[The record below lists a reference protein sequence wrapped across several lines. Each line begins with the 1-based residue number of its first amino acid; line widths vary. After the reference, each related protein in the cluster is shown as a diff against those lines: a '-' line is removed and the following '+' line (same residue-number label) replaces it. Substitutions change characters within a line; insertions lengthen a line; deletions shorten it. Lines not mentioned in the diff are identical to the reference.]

1 MLSISVAAGVSVLE
15 PPLGLVAALVLALVG
30 GLLLSHALADWYP
43 IPLPS
48 SAGPADPDPDPI
60 QTFDNPPVLLPH
72 PREVTGSSLV
82 FHPPLLLPTD
92 ADMAPIAEREP
103 WVQLLGDYDDELG
116 SVCCVG
122 HECLDPQHRGC
133 QNTRAD
139 ICAVPRGPPCQDGVT
154 RSRRRGWTPCI
165 GRSDESV
172 RAQDPAGRHA
182 RGRAHGAEPGKRRR
196 RGLPESSRRRSRRL
210 KQHLASEGSPVEN
223 LCDRALMKL
232 LQVNKA
238 LLHARPTNGGCNG
251 VSIKERV
258 GTTE

>member
-1 MLSISVAAGVSVLE
+1 MV
-15 PPLGLVAALVLALVG
+15 
-30 GLLLSHALADWYP
+30 P
-43 IPLPS
+43 I
-48 SAGPADPDPDPI
+48 
-60 QTFDNPPVLLPH
+60 T
-72 PREVTGSSLV
+72 
-82 FHPPLLLPTD
+82 
-92 ADMAPIAEREP
+92 EREP

-122 HECLDPQHRGC
+122 HECLHSTEVAKILAPTYVRCLEAHHAKMESRDPVGG
-133 QNTRAD
+133 A
-139 ICAVPRGPPCQDGVT
+139 GPHASVEAMKVFEPK
-154 RSRRRGWTPCI
+154 TPQV
-165 GRSDESV
+165 GM
-172 RAQDPAGRHA
+172 
-182 RGRAHGAEPGKRRR
+182 HGAEPTVQS
-196 RGLPESSRRRSRRL
+196 RGNAVDAAFRKVAEDEADGL